1 MINTPYR
8 DGIAIP
14 LIVAAG
20 VTIAEGELVATDSDG
35 HAVPASNDS
44 AKYLMGRAETTVEAD
59 DTQTNATITIT
70 RNRQFLLS
78 NDATNPVTAADIGKV
93 VVLNGKNTVAKPVE
107 GGSADALGVGVLMGV
122 DYSGKVWVDVGGAP
136 IGIVTGSAGDVL

>member
-1 MINTPYR
+1 MLNTPYR

-20 VTIAEGELVATDSDG
+20 VMITEGELVATDSDG
-35 HAVPASNDS
+35 HAVSASDES
-44 AKYLMGRAETTVEAD
+44 AKYLMGRAESTVETD
-59 DTQTNATITIT
+59 DAQTNATITVT

-93 VVLNGKNTVAKPVE
+93 VVLNGKNTVAKPIE

-122 DYSGKVWVDVGGAP
+122 DYSGKVWVDIGGTP
-136 IGIVTGSAGDVL
+136 VGIVKGAAGPVL